1 MTKHRLKLLS
11 QGITPLSQWLTP
23 FFYPLT
29 PLRNGST
36 PLSYWFTPTSE
47 ATSPFLK
54 DVSHPSGAWSLNE
67 VEVSAGEV
75 LC

>member
-29 PLRNGST
+29 SLRNGST

-47 ATSPFLK
+47 ATSPTRNPF
-54 DVSHPSGAWSLNE
+54 PPTRIAIT
-67 VEVSAGEV
+67 AGKV